1 MAKGMP
7 SMTALLALLAV
18 AGYQNRDKIS
28 DMLRKAG
35 DKAGDGTAPTG
46 LDGHNSQSIS
56 NVLSEIGSFFTG
68 SSGGSALSG
77 GLGGLIEQFRGKG
90 HAEAADSWVSN
101 DANKSVAGPD
111 LAQALGEDT
120 LAELTAKTGLS
131 RETLLER
138 LARQAQPVLQAQPS
152 VVGAAVAAGSQPAPS
167 NP

>member
-7 SMTALLALLAV
+7 SVTALLALLAV

-35 DKAGDGTAPTG
+35 GSGDQPATG

-77 GLGGLIEQFRGKG
+77 GLGGLIDQFRGQG
-90 HAEAADSWVSN
+90 HGEAADSWVSN
-101 DANKSVAGPD
+101 GANKPVAGDD
-111 LAQALGEDT
+111 LAAALGEDT
-120 LAELTAKTGLS
+120 LSELTAKTGLS

-138 LARQAQPVLQAQPS
+138 LARVIPDAVHGMTPDGRLPS
-152 VVGAAVAAGSQPAPS
+152 AEDAKGYI
-167 NP
+167 

>member
-35 DKAGDGTAPTG
+35 SSGDEPSTG

-68 SSGGSALSG
+68 SSGASALSG
-77 GLGGLIEQFRGKG
+77 GIGGLVDRFRGQG
-90 HAEAADSWVSN
+90 HAEAADSWVSTG
-101 DANKSVAGPD
+101 DNKPVAGQD
-111 LAQALGEDT
+111 LAAALGEDT

-138 LARQAQPVLQAQPS
+138 LARVIPD
-152 VVGAAVAAGSQPAPS
+152 AVHGMTPDGRMPTAEDAKGYI
-167 NP
+167 

>member
-35 DKAGDGTAPTG
+35 DRGDGAAPTG

-77 GLGGLIEQFRGKG
+77 GLGGLIEQFRGNG

-101 DANKSVAGPD
+101 DANKPVAGPD

-138 LARQAQPVLQAQPS
+138 LARVIPD
-152 VVGAAVAAGSQPAPS
+152 AVHGMTPDGRLPTAEDAKSYI
-167 NP
+167 